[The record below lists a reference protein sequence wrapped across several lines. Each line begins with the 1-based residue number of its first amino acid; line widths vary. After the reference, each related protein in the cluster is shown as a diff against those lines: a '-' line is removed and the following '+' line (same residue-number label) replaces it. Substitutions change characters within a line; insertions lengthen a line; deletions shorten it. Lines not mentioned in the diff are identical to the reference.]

1 MKALLLLNLAL
12 VGVMAFEASTEW
24 GFIDF
29 EWQTIK
35 PNVSLMV
42 GLDKDWMERGKNIE
56 LWLVV

>member
-1 MKALLLLNLAL
+1 MKALLLLTLAL

-24 GFIDF
+24 GYIDF

-56 LWLVV
+56 L